1 MESNR
6 KVWIEKLGQWYDGIV
21 VSKNN
26 NGGVLVNYNSHHD
39 DEHITNYDRI
49 KFRNDDGDNVDD
61 LMNLQH
67 LNEPSVLNA
76 LYSRYKTN
84 NIYTYTG
91 QILIAVNPFKQLN
104 IYDDNSIKNYNNRVN
119 KNNPHLYDVIGKV
132 YTNIKNKEGNQSVLI
147 SGNSGSGKTF
157 STRYIMRYLS
167 QVSSN
172 FDTNKNSVERKLL
185 ESNPILEAFGN
196 AKTLMNDNSSRFG
209 KYIKIYFN
217 EEDKIIGA
225 NIETYLLEKVRLIR
239 QKNGERNFHIFYLL
253 LKGMNQDEKKQFY
266 LTNMNDFKIINN
278 SNCFNRNDDVDDK
291 EQYHQLIE
299 AFHIMNFTNNDIKS
313 IFNIVSAILHM
324 GNVRVKDNKIIDEIP
339 LKNVSALLSI
349 PFNELKKSCLEKEI
363 NINSECFIKKLTD
376 IESHNVIITM
386 MKVIYENMFNWVVR
400 KINEN
405 FYNNNYSQFIGL
417 LDIFGFEVFGK
428 NSFEQI
434 CINYANESLQQQFNK
449 YVLKNEQKLYEKE
462 KIDWDF
468 IDFPDNQECLNLFEN
483 KIHGLLAKIDEQC
496 LFPNGNDNDLYD
508 KIYQYDKSSNYLSIS
523 KMERIDRLFT
533 IHHYPGDV
541 TYDINTFVAK
551 NKDLLNNSAVKSLFA
566 SDNEIFKSFDKKLL
580 LSLTTISSISITK
593 QFQRQLNNLL
603 LTISKTTPYYIR
615 CLKPND
621 INNPNNFEKHQ
632 VINQLKY
639 SGVLEA
645 IKISRFGF
653 PIRITH
659 EDFNE
664 KYYMLFNKI
673 NYDNKHLKFILKNK
687 NFSIDYG
694 KYQVGLTKIFLK
706 KDEYEKIEEIRNDLL
721 NKSAI
726 TIQKIFKGWKIKKW
740 YINYRNKVIK
750 TQSFARRWL
759 AKRKVRKMKMI
770 LACIKIQAIF
780 RGYLAR
786 KETKRQLK
794 LIIFIQRTYRRKLQ
808 LKYDYENYKI
818 KCATKI
824 QSIWKMYQIRKSF
837 IKVRNKCIIIQSSIK
852 TYLAKKHLE
861 YLKDV
866 KQKFNRLKNEKNS
879 LQTSLA
885 NLQENYLKQQ
895 DELNHLR
902 MKMKQQERENFQKN
916 NNIKE
921 IMKNSKKEIEE
932 VSKKNFELK
941 HLLEKFKDNNAK
953 YEEKIE
959 QVKKEK
965 ETDDETKV
973 LLAMK
978 INDLLLKH
986 NEAIAELRR
995 VKERERNEPGLVRF
1009 IKSFFH

>member
-1 MESNR
+1 MESNT

-21 VSKNN
+21 ISKNN
-26 NGGVLVNYNSHHD
+26 NGVLVKYNNHHNN
-39 DEHITNYDRI
+39 EHITNYDRI
-49 KFRNDDGDNVDD
+49 KFRNDDGDDVND

-104 IYDDNSIKNYNNRVN
+104 IYDDNSIKNYNNYIEE
-119 KNNPHLYDVIGKV
+119 KNNPHLYDIISKV

-217 EEDKIIGA
+217 EQDKIIGA
-225 NIETYLLEKVRLIR
+225 NIETYLLEKVRLMR

-253 LKGMNQDEKKQFY
+253 LEGMNQEQKKQY
-266 LTNMNDFKIINN
+266 KLTNIKDFKIINN
-278 SNCFNRNDDVDDK
+278 SNCFKRDDNVNDKD
-291 EQYHQLIE
+291 QYNELIE
-299 AFHIMNFTNNDIKS
+299 AFHIMNFSDSDIKN

-324 GNVRVKDNKIIDEIP
+324 GNVKVKDNEIIDEIP
-339 LKNVSALLSI
+339 LKNVSHLLSI
-349 PFNELKKSCLEKEI
+349 PFNELKRSCLEKEI
-363 NINSECFIKKLTD
+363 NINSELFIKKLTD

-386 MKVIYENMFNWVVR
+386 MKVIYENMFNWIVR

-405 FYNNNYSQFIGL
+405 FYNSNYSQFIGL
-417 LDIFGFEVFGK
+417 LDIFGFEVFSK

-449 YVLKNEQKLYEKE
+449 YVLKNEQKLYEEE

-483 KIHGLLAKIDEQC
+483 KVHGLLAKIDEQC

-508 KIYQYDKSSNYLSIS
+508 KIHKYTKSSEYLTIS

-541 TYDINTFVAK
+541 TYDIKTFVAK
-551 NKDLLNNSAVKSLFA
+551 NKDLLNNSAIKSLFA
-566 SDNEIFKSFDKKLL
+566 SNNEIFKSFDKKLL

-593 QFQRQLNNLL
+593 QFQRQLNDLL

-621 INNPNNFEKHQ
+621 VNNPNNFEKHQ

-659 EDFNE
+659 DNFNE

-673 NYDNKHLKFILKNK
+673 NCDNKHLKFILKNK
-687 NFSIDYG
+687 KFLIDYG

-726 TIQKIFKGWKIKKW
+726 TIQKIFKGWKMRNWYKDYKK
-740 YINYRNKVIK
+740 KVIK

-759 AKRKVRKMKMI
+759 AKKKVRKMKMI
-770 LACIKIQAIF
+770 LTCTRIQAIF

-786 KETKRQLK
+786 KEVKRQLR

-808 LKYDYENYKI
+808 VKYDYENYKVQ
-818 KCATKI
+818 CATKI

-837 IKVRNKCIIIQSSIK
+837 LKVRNKCVIIQSYIK
-852 TYLAKKHLE
+852 KYNAKKKLE
-861 YLKDV
+861 NLRNAQEKI
-866 KQKFNRLKNEKNS
+866 NRLQNEKNS
-879 LQTSLA
+879 LQFSLE

-902 MKMKQQERENFQKN
+902 MKMKQKERENFEKN
-916 NNIKE
+916 INIKKL
-921 IMKNSKKEIEE
+921 MKNSKKEI
-932 VSKKNFELK
+932 SKKNFELK
-941 HLLEKFKDNNAK
+941 HLLDKFKENDIK
-953 YEEKIE
+953 YEQKMKK
-959 QVKKEK
+959 VKKDK
-965 ETDDETKV
+965 EIDDETKV

-986 NEAIAELRR
+986 SETLSELRR

-1009 IKSFFH
+1009 IKSFFN

>member
-1 MESNR
+1 MESNT

-26 NGGVLVNYNSHHD
+26 NGVLVKYNNNQNE
-39 DEHITNYDRI
+39 EHITNYNRI
-49 KFRNDDGDNVDD
+49 KFKNNDGDNVND

-76 LYSRYKTN
+76 LYSRYKNN

-91 QILIAVNPFKQLN
+91 QILIAVNPFKQLS
-104 IYDDNSIKNYNNRVN
+104 IYDDNSIKNYNNN
-119 KNNPHLYDVIGKV
+119 NEINNPHLYDVISKV
-132 YTNIKNKEGNQSVLI
+132 YLNIKNKQGNQSVLI

-172 FDTNKNSVERKLL
+172 FHTNKNSVERKLL

-225 NIETYLLEKVRLIR
+225 NIETYLLEKVRLMR

-253 LKGMNQDEKKQFY
+253 LEGMNQEQKKKFN
-266 LTNMNDFKIINN
+266 LTNIKDFKIINN
-278 SNCFNRNDDVDDK
+278 SNCFKRDDNVNDKDQFNK
-291 EQYHQLIE
+291 LIE
-299 AFHIMNFTNNDIKS
+299 AFHIMNFTDIDIEN

-324 GNVRVKDNKIIDEIP
+324 GNVIVKDNKIIDELP
-339 LKNVSALLSI
+339 LKNVSHLLSI
-349 PFNELKKSCLEKEI
+349 PYNELKRSCLEKEI
-363 NINSECFIKKLTD
+363 NINSELFIKKLTD

-386 MKVIYENMFNWVVR
+386 MKVIYENMFNWIVR

-405 FYNNNYSQFIGL
+405 FYKTNYSQFIGL

-449 YVLKNEQKLYEKE
+449 YVLKNEQKLYEEE

-468 IDFPDNQECLNLFEN
+468 INFPDNQECLNLFEN

-508 KIYQYDKSSNYLSIS
+508 KIHQYTKSNEYLSIS

-541 TYDINTFVAK
+541 TYDIKTFVAK
-551 NKDLLNNSAVKSLFA
+551 NKDLLNNCAVKCLSS

-580 LSLTTISSISITK
+580 LSLTTITSISITK
-593 QFQRQLNNLL
+593 QFQKQLNNLL
-603 LTISKTTPYYIR
+603 LIIAKTTPYYIR

-621 INNPNNFEKHQ
+621 VNNPNNFEKHQ
-632 VINQLKY
+632 VVNQLKY

-659 EDFNE
+659 DDFNE

-673 NYDNKHLKFILKNK
+673 NYDNKQLNFKLKNK
-687 NFSIDYG
+687 SFTIDYG

-706 KDEYEKIEEIRNDLL
+706 KDEYEKIEEIRNELL

-726 TIQKIFKGWKIKKW
+726 TIQKIFKGWKMRNWYTDYKK
-740 YINYRNKVIK
+740 KVIK

-759 AKRKVRKMKMI
+759 AKRRVRRMKMV
-770 LACIKIQAIF
+770 LSCTKIQAIF

-786 KETKRQLK
+786 KEAKRQLR
-794 LIIFIQRTYRRKLQ
+794 LIVFIQKTYRRKL
-808 LKYDYENYKI
+808 KFKNDYENYKLECI
-818 KCATKI
+818 IKI
-824 QSIWKMYQIRKSF
+824 QSTWKMYIVRKSF
-837 IKVRNKCIIIQSSIK
+837 LEFKNKCTIIQSYIK
-852 TYLAKKHLE
+852 KYNAKKLLINLQDAQE
-861 YLKDV
+861 RI
-866 KQKFNRLKNEKNS
+866 NRLKNENNN
-879 LQTSLA
+879 LQESLA

-895 DELNHLR
+895 DEMNHLR
-902 MKMKQQERENFQKN
+902 MKMKQQETENFEKN
-916 NNIKE
+916 NNIKKK
-921 IMKNSKKEIEE
+921 IQNSKKEVDKI
-932 VSKKNFELK
+932 SKQNFELK
-941 HLLEKFKDNNAK
+941 YLLEKFKENDSK
-953 YEEKIE
+953 HEKKMKK
-959 QVKKEK
+959 VKKEK
-965 ETDDETKV
+965 EVDNETKV

-978 INDLLLKH
+978 INDLLIKH
-986 NEAIAELRR
+986 NEALAEIRR
-995 VKERERNEPGLVRF
+995 IRNRERNEPRLVSF
-1009 IKSFFH
+1009 IRSFFS